1 MFTAFEFEYLD
12 SYFHFDQVEPD
23 SLSHASMEPTQV
35 SAKKAELHVPLC
47 GCDSGVPG
55 YLSLHPGNKSNQ
67 VVLNFVFKVTWGIQ
81 VSQAMLDIC
90 LGRER

>member
-1 MFTAFEFEYLD
+1 MLTAFEFEYLD

-23 SLSHASMEPTQV
+23 SLSDASMEPTQI

-55 YLSLHPGNKSNQ
+55 YLCTQ
-67 VVLNFVFKVTWGIQ
+67 ETKVTKWY
-81 VSQAMLDIC
+81 STLF
-90 LGRER
+90 LK